1 MPRRALSFACAVLAA
16 RSAAGALQ
24 AESELTHSCF
34 SFPAKNFNRANCVKS
49 EYGHSPHTA
58 GGLSEGE
65 SAYDFTLSDL
75 SGKSYTLSTLLE
87 EKPVVLVWGMWTC
100 PAYQGLGQEAP
111 FDQCSYQVRASR
123 LRFYFAVPHRLIG
136 GEESSS
142 GNKGKHTLWRY

>member
-1 MPRRALSFACAVLAA
+1 MPRRTLSFACAVLAA
-16 RSAAGALQ
+16 RGAAGALH

-34 SFPAKNFNRANCVKS
+34 SFPTKNFNRANCVKS

-58 GGLSEGE
+58 GGLSEGD
-65 SAYDFTLSDL
+65 SAFDFTLSDL

-111 FDQCSYQVRASR
+111 FDQCSYQVR
-123 LRFYFAVPHRLIG
+123 G
-136 GEESSS
+136 D
-142 GNKGKHTLWRY
+142 